1 MSIYT
6 YLGGIIMFIT
16 NLHIIGTN
24 YFFTESKKVL
34 LKPKWQSVPI
44 FQTEHMLILKEA
56 VQICVQKL
64 L

>member
-1 MSIYT
+1 
-6 YLGGIIMFIT
+6 MFIT